1 MDALIFTV
9 VALLFLA
16 IYFLPTF
23 VAVARKKVNE
33 GAIFVLN
40 LFLGWSLI
48 GWVVALLW
56 ALSSPETS
64 EAQVVGA
71 GYSINDDAGILAIFF
86 KMVRVLALPVVIL
99 AVSYW
104 YNSRDRSV
112 LNFPIFILGFLVTAF
127 LANSV
132 EFPDVIIN
140 IFVTISSWLLVCAIA
155 AIGMKT
161 QFSDMKKV
169 ELSLFLFVTME
180 SIFILLL
187 SLGFLNF
194 VLK

>member
-1 MDALIFTV
+1 M
-9 VALLFLA
+9 
-16 IYFLPTF
+16 
-23 VAVARKKVNE
+23 
-33 GAIFVLN
+33 
-40 LFLGWSLI
+40 
-48 GWVVALLW
+48 
-56 ALSSPETS
+56 
-64 EAQVVGA
+64 
-71 GYSINDDAGILAIFF
+71 
-86 KMVRVLALPVVIL
+86 
-99 AVSYW
+99 
-104 YNSRDRSV
+104 
-112 LNFPIFILGFLVTAF
+112 GFLVTAF

-132 EFPDVIIN
+132 EFPDFIIN
-140 IFVTISSWLLVCAIA
+140 SSVTISSWLLVCAIA